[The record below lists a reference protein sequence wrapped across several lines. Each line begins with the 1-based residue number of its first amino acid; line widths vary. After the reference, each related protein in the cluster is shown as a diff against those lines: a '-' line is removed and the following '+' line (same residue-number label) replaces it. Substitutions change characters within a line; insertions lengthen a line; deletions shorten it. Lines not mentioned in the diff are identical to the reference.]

1 MPLTKWQQDILK
13 QGELYCV
20 GGAVRDR
27 LLGLKSSTPD
37 TDYLVRG
44 VPPEE
49 LERIL
54 AKHGKV
60 QLVGKSFGVYK
71 FTPYDKQSE
80 NSTTGASGEV
90 EISNKPPD
98 DGMSKAHAA
107 AEKPDGLRDAGKSY
121 KLDQIKQFSAT
132 QAVDIA
138 YPRKEASTGPGHRDF
153 RVEFDWTLPVEADLE
168 RRDFTINAIAQNM
181 RDGSIIDPLRGV
193 KDLENKILRLVFPT
207 AFEEDALRILRGARF
222 TARFDLKVE
231 AATLEA
237 MRSGVPHIKLLSPE
251 RIQEEFTK
259 LLTQC
264 AKPSTGFEILH
275 AVGALEVVFPELD
288 RCDGVTQN
296 EYHPDD
302 VFVHSLKSCDCA
314 PDDKLELRW
323 AALMHDL
330 GKVDK
335 KMTIEGSS
343 REERVVFYGHE
354 VVSAAIARRVLKR
367 MRYSNALVDKV
378 QHLIA
383 LHMFDYT
390 PEWSDAGL
398 RRFIRR
404 VGEDHLD
411 DLFLL
416 READCC
422 SRKLDESI
430 AQLIELRKRVEKEL
444 QKGRAFKITDLA
456 INGSDLMKEFKIS
469 EGKQIGNILNELLE
483 AVLVDPSLNKK
494 DQLMEMAKKILHK

>member
-1 MPLTKWQQDILK
+1 MPPAKWQQDILEA
-13 QGELYCV
+13 GELYCV

-27 LLGLKSSTPD
+27 LLGLDTAAPD

-44 VPPEE
+44 IPPED

-54 AKHGKV
+54 SKHGRV

-71 FTPYDKQSE
+71 FTPDREMPGPGELLDSSE
-80 NSTTGASGEV
+80 AEETAKSGRTIKSGE
-90 EISNKPPD
+90 
-98 DGMSKAHAA
+98 
-107 AEKPDGLRDAGKSY
+107 
-121 KLDQIKQFSAT
+121 T
-132 QAVDIA
+132 QTVDIA

-153 RVEFDWTLPVEADLE
+153 RVQFDWTLPVEADLE
-168 RRDFTINAIAQNM
+168 RRDFTINAIARNM
-181 RDGSIIDPLRGV
+181 RDGAIVDPLHGAD
-193 KDLENKILRLVFPT
+193 DLEKKRLRMVFPE

-222 TARFDLKVE
+222 MARFGLSVE
-231 AATLEA
+231 AGTHEA
-237 MRSGVPHIKLLSPE
+237 MKRGVPYLKELSPE

-264 AKPSTGFEILH
+264 AKPSTGFELLQ

-288 RCDGVTQN
+288 RCAGVTQN

-314 PDDKLELRW
+314 PRNNLEVRW
-323 AALMHDL
+323 AALLHDL

-335 KMTIEGSS
+335 KTTVEEAGG
-343 REERVVFYGHE
+343 EERVVFYGHE
-354 VVSAAIARRVLKR
+354 DEGAAIAAKVLGR
-367 MRYSNALVDKV
+367 LRCSNALIDKV

-383 LHMFDYT
+383 QHMFDYT

-422 SRKLDESI
+422 SRDLDESI
-430 AQLIELRKRVEKEL
+430 AKLGELKKRVEKEF
-444 QKGRAFKITDLA
+444 QKKRAFKVTDLA
-456 INGSDLMKEFKIS
+456 VGGRDLMKEFGIK
-469 EGKQIGNILNELLE
+469 EGKQIGEILDELLE
-483 AVLVDPSLNKK
+483 AVLVDPSLNTRGR
-494 DQLMEMAKKILHK
+494 LIELAGKILHK